1 VRDSRPGQEGAE
13 ESARVAAAFLR
24 ENLAD
29 LAVTPPQVISGEVV
43 VDA

>member
-1 VRDSRPGQEGAE
+1 MRDSRPGAGRSE

-24 ENLAD
+24 ENLPD
-29 LAVTPPQVISGEVV
+29 LAVTPPQVMSGEVV